1 LNSQISG
8 PVKGNEGVLQEQ
20 RMAKPEM
27 RVLFITSVRCE
38 GPVNQNHYQ
47 RIAML
52 SERTQLTILAQRRGF
67 FPVAQGKGAEVVT
80 AWIPGRLGVLVKSLM
95 LAMSVMGRRFDLVIT
110 DPSVLGLCGAIM
122 KLLARRKWVVDV
134 WDIPI
139 RVMNP
144 EGVIRVR
151 AAILRRL
158 MRLAYRQADHF
169 IVSILPDQEL
179 TWFRIPARKISAFT
193 NAIWRDGKTRE
204 LSVSTTVEKGND
216 ILCMRSCH
224 GTDMGLDTLAQ
235 AFTILESEFP
245 KLTLTI
251 IGTIPPDVKRQVES
265 ILRHPRVRAL
275 DFVRHEEVMQ
285 RIASATVCV
294 VPFKDVSDLA
304 QTYPIK
310 VLEFLSMGKPVVAS
324 NIGGLARMIRDR
336 QNGLLF
342 QAGNPVDLAE
352 RVAELIRNSRLRD
365 EISQEAMRLGLEHDA
380 HEKGR
385 QILALLKQLAAN

>member
-1 LNSQISG
+1 MPSSELNSKISG
-8 PVKGNEGVLQEQ
+8 QFQGQHTTRL
-20 RMAKPEM
+20 EM
-27 RVLFITSVRCE
+27 RVLFITSARCE

-52 SERTQLTILAQRRGF
+52 SERTQLTILAQRGGY
-67 FPVAQGKGAEVVT
+67 FPAAQASGAEVVT
-80 AWIPGRLGVLVKSLM
+80 ASIPGRLGVLMKSLM
-95 LAMSVMGRRFDLVIT
+95 LAMSATGRRFDVVIT
-110 DPSVLGLCGAIM
+110 DPSVLGLCGTIM
-122 KLLARRKWVVDV
+122 KLFARRKWVVDV

-139 RVMNP
+139 RVMDP
-144 EGVIRVR
+144 GELIRLR
-151 AAILRRL
+151 AAAIRRL

-179 TWFRIPARKISAFT
+179 TWFRIPGGKISAFT
-193 NAIWRDGKTRE
+193 NAIWRDGKTRGS
-204 LSVSTTVEKGND
+204 SVSTTVENGDD
-216 ILCMRSCH
+216 ILCMRSRH
-224 GTDMGLDTLAQ
+224 GTEMGLDTLAQ
-235 AFTILESEFP
+235 AFMILEREFP

-251 IGTIPPDVKRQVES
+251 IGTIPPGVKHQVES

-294 VPFKDVSDLA
+294 VPFKNVSDLA

-336 QNGLLF
+336 QNGMLF

-365 EISQEAMRLGLEHDA
+365 EVSQEAKRLGPEHDA